1 MRLKEI
7 TYAKKVG
14 LPNFGSLGLSVVA
27 EVESGDDL
35 KAIYEEL
42 KKAVEENINGLL
54 NSEHPSSDNG
64 HNSKDKDSN
73 QEKASAKQIALIQ
86 TLSQKLGRSVNTKGL
101 SKDEAPKLI
110 DQLVKEV
117 EESTGK
123 DNSPKM
129 TESQRRYIFRL
140 LAQQGIEEDD
150 ALNLLLEEFGVKSLS
165 QVERAQAKS
174 KIGEL
179 LGQARERGSDGSL
192 WRLSTEHLSGLSPE
206 IQVILCRSDPQ
217 ALQALWL
224 GPGLKPTRGHCLLA
238 QGDDEEKE
246 VSGCRNAAQGL

>member
-35 KAIYEEL
+35 KAIYQAL
-42 KKAVEENINGLL
+42 KKAVEDNINGLL
-54 NSEHPSSDNG
+54 NSEHSGSDNANATQEIEG
-64 HNSKDKDSN
+64 SASKDD
-73 QEKASAKQIALIQ
+73 
-86 TLSQKLGRSVNTKGL
+86 
-101 SKDEAPKLI
+101 
-110 DQLVKEV
+110 
-117 EESTGK
+117 
-123 DNSPKM
+123 SPKM

-165 QVERAQAKS
+165 QVKRAQAKS

-192 WRLSTEHLSGLSPE
+192 
-206 IQVILCRSDPQ
+206 
-217 ALQALWL
+217 
-224 GPGLKPTRGHCLLA
+224 
-238 QGDDEEKE
+238 
-246 VSGCRNAAQGL
+246 

>member
-1 MRLKEI
+1 MRLKEV
-7 TYAKKVG
+7 TYAKKIG

-35 KAIYEEL
+35 KAIYQEL

-54 NSEHPSSDNG
+54 NSEHPNSDNTNG
-64 HNSKDKDSN
+64 SKEKGSN
-73 QEKASAKQIALIQ
+73 QEKASSKQIALVQ
-86 TLSQKLGRSVNTKGL
+86 ALCQKLGRSVDTEDL
-101 SKDEAPKLI
+101 SKDKAAKLI

-140 LAQQGIEEDD
+140 LAQQGIEEGD
-150 ALNLLLEEFGVKSLS
+150 ALSLLLEEFGVESLS
-165 QVERAQAKS
+165 QVKRAQAKS

-179 LGQARERGSDGSL
+179 LGQAREGGSDGSF
-192 WRLSTEHLSGLSPE
+192 
-206 IQVILCRSDPQ
+206 
-217 ALQALWL
+217 
-224 GPGLKPTRGHCLLA
+224 
-238 QGDDEEKE
+238 
-246 VSGCRNAAQGL
+246 

>member
-35 KAIYEEL
+35 KAIHEEL
-42 KKAVEENINGLL
+42 KKAVEDNINGLL
-54 NSEHPSSDNG
+54 NSEHSGSDNANATQEIEG
-64 HNSKDKDSN
+64 SASKDD
-73 QEKASAKQIALIQ
+73 
-86 TLSQKLGRSVNTKGL
+86 
-101 SKDEAPKLI
+101 
-110 DQLVKEV
+110 
-117 EESTGK
+117 
-123 DNSPKM
+123 SPKM